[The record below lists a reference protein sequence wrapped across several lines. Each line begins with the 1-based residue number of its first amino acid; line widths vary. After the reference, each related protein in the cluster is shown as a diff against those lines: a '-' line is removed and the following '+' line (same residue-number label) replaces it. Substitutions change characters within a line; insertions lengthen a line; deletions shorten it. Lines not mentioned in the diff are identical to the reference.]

1 MDKQVS
7 KFRANFGQKPF
18 KFPPPAGF
26 QPLNGTNVRP
36 ETVITRPDQYF
47 GTTLYTGN
55 GATQSINAGLK
66 PDFVW
71 IKNRTDATSHM
82 LFDSVRGVQKVIY
95 SNAVTQEQPAAISVT
110 AFNRDGFTV
119 SSANEVNGSSD
130 NMVAWT
136 WKAGGA
142 PTATNDNT
150 SGAMDS
156 NSVSLDGVLQ
166 SAYVPS
172 GSPTLYPKKM
182 SIGTRQGFSIMEY
195 EGPGS
200 AKSLPHGLN
209 SAPEFI
215 MVKRLDV
222 NASWALYH
230 VGLGNTKVIELNDS
244 GSPNTSSSVWNSTTP
259 TSSVWSIGN
268 YADTGDSGG
277 DYVAYLWHSVPGLQ
291 KFGTYVGNASTDG
304 TYVELGFRP
313 RWIMQKN
320 TSGQEWF
327 IHDTARDPINV
338 AGFRLTAESNVAEN
352 GTNNTWL
359 DILSNG
365 FKLRTTNEA
374 GNSGTF
380 IYMAWAEA
388 PTFNLYGGQSNA
400 R

>member
-1 MDKQVS
+1 MVMVLLESGVTYGVGDLMSFAFDADNNKLYIAKNGIYLNGGVPSQGTGFTHSGINFAGGYTPIVS
-7 KFRANFGQKPF
+7 DGQTGQKFRANFGQKPF

-304 TYVELGFRP
+304 TYR
-313 RWIMQKN
+313 RI
-320 TSGQEWF
+320 
-327 IHDTARDPINV
+327 
-338 AGFRLTAESNVAEN
+338 RLQAKMDNAEKHKRSRMVY
-352 GTNNTWL
+352 
-359 DILSNG
+359 S
-365 FKLRTTNEA
+365 
-374 GNSGTF
+374 
-380 IYMAWAEA
+380 
-388 PTFNLYGGQSNA
+388 
-400 R
+400 